1 MKIDGRPRV
10 KNLIITLS
18 SRKMSFDILPI
29 DVIRQIVANVGT
41 VCGHEYYQ
49 EILFESMPDQT
60 LEIFEPQTRLL
71 KAIIYGC
78 IKHINSALTDGADIN
93 KPTFVKKPWENEPW
107 ESFRTPLQV
116 ACDVSEPNVKIVK
129 LLVEHGAN
137 VNDIGYTNDSSCR
150 GQECRTPLMLAVDS
164 CNPNRELINYLL
176 EQGADVN
183 KASDKGC
190 NPNKKGLLNGK
201 TPLWQ
206 LLSSTQFAL
215 GIFGSSKLPSLP
227 FENLHLE
234 DSDIKIQL
242 LEAGANP
249 NCYRQALLKQA
260 IEGHDENVE
269 ILLRYGAEDN
279 RCVYT
284 RRTALESVQD
294 ILNSER
300 PPRPGPYRKSLKR
313 IVRLLG
319 GDAPDDDSDGDI
331 FYVEA
336 IRRQIEENQKQI
348 ERLEKKRKR

>member
-1 MKIDGRPRV
+1 
-10 KNLIITLS
+10 
-18 SRKMSFDILPI
+18 MSFDTLPLDI
-29 DVIRQIVANVGT
+29 IHRIVDNVGT
-41 VCGHEYYQ
+41 VCGHEHYR
-49 EILFESMPDQT
+49 EIMFESMPDQT
-60 LEIFEPQTRLL
+60 LGIFEPQTRLL

-78 IKHINSALTDGADIN
+78 IKHIKTALTDGAEIN
-93 KPTFVKKPWENEPW
+93 KPTLLKKPWENQRW
-107 ESFRTPLQV
+107 ESFLTPLQV
-116 ACDVSEPNVKIVK
+116 ACDVCEPNVKIVK

-137 VNDIGYTNDSSCR
+137 VNDIGYTNDPSCR

-164 CNPNRELINYLL
+164 CNPDRELINYLL

-206 LLSSTQFAL
+206 LLSSTRFAL
-215 GIFGSSKLPSLP
+215 GIFGSKLPSFP
-227 FENLHLE
+227 SENLHLE
-234 DSDIKIQL
+234 ESDIKIQL

-294 ILNSER
+294 ILNGER
-300 PPRPGPYRKSLKR
+300 PPRPGPYRKSLKI

-319 GDAPDDDSDGDI
+319 GDAPDDENDGPI
-331 FYVEA
+331 TYVEA
-336 IRRQIEENQKQI
+336 IRRQIKQNEKKL

>member
-1 MKIDGRPRV
+1 
-10 KNLIITLS
+10 
-18 SRKMSFDILPI
+18 MSFDTLPF
-29 DVIRQIVANVGT
+29 DVIRRIVANVGT

-93 KPTFVKKPWENEPW
+93 KPTFLKIPWENQPW

-137 VNDIGYTNDSSCR
+137 VNDIGYTNDPSCL
-150 GQECRTPLMLAVDS
+150 GEECRTPLMLAVDS
-164 CNPNRELINYLL
+164 CNPDRDLINYLL

-206 LLSSTQFAL
+206 LLSSTKFAL
-215 GIFGSSKLPSLP
+215 GIFGFSKLPSLP
-227 FENLHLE
+227 SENLHLE
-234 DSDIKIQL
+234 ESDIKIQL
-242 LEAGANP
+242 LEAGADP
-249 NCYRQALLKQA
+249 NCHRQALLKQA

-279 RCVYT
+279 ICVYT
-284 RRTALESVQD
+284 GRTALESVQD
-294 ILNSER
+294 KLNGER

-313 IVRLLG
+313 IVGLLG
-319 GDAPDDDSDGDI
+319 GDVPDDDSDGPI
-331 FYVEA
+331 TYVEA
-336 IRRQIEENQKQI
+336 IRRKIKENTKKI
-348 ERLEKKRKR
+348 ERLEKKRKRN